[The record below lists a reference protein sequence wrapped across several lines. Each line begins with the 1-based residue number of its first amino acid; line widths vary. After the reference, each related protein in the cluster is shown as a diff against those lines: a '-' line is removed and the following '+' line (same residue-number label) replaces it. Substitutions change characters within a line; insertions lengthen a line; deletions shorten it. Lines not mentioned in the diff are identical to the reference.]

1 VAQNDNLRDKLI
13 TYLQD
18 AYAMEHQIVQMLEG
32 QVKDTQKYPQIQARI
47 QQHLDETRTHEQRMA
62 DRLGA
67 YNEKPSTTKSIGSN
81 LMGSLVGAAA
91 GGRTDALAKTA
102 RDDYMTEHMEIAS
115 YGALIATAQA
125 FGDGATIQAAQ
136 ANLRDEVRMAHWL
149 EQHLA
154 EAVVYSFQE
163 DGIAIDKTQIPTI
176 QGVVAQSMQQARSG
190 LSGMGATDNLPSGA
204 TNMPAAPGL
213 GHQPDRALHSE
224 ASLDASGSETDSRLN
239 YPADRTNEG
248 PNPTI

>member
-1 VAQNDNLRDKLI
+1 MAQNDNLRDKLI

-47 QQHLDETRTHEQRMA
+47 QQHLDETHTHEQRMA

-91 GGRTDALAKTA
+91 GGRTDALAKAA
-102 RDDYMTEHMEIAS
+102 RDDYMTEHLEIAA
-115 YGALIATAQA
+115 YAALIATAQA

-149 EQHLA
+149 EQHMA

-176 QGVVAQSMQQARSG
+176 QGVVAQSLQEARAGLLGAGSADSLASG
-190 LSGMGATDNLPSGA
+190 AMPMPPATGMGR
-204 TNMPAAPGL
+204 
-213 GHQPDRALHSE
+213 QPDRLTQSE
-224 ASLDASGSETDSRLN
+224 STLGRSGAETDSSLN
-239 YPADRTNEG
+239 YPSERTGEG
-248 PNPTI
+248 PNPTV